1 MKVLITGMNGIVGAA
16 LCRLAATQYA
26 GCFQIVEK
34 IRTVQQVQQLLYAVN
49 PHCAPVQTIPAYD
62 PYLLAQIETVI
73 HLAETPISQCDR
85 TPDPLNCFRETNAI
99 QTYQLARSAAE
110 AGVRRFIYLSSVD
123 VLGTGQPLN
132 PDFNFK
138 TYSELS
144 PPQPRHAY
152 GMSKWEG
159 EMLLQYVAKQTGL
172 EVVIIRSPLVYGPGV
187 DDSFLQLMKWIDRGV
202 PLPFKSVKNLRSL
215 IYVDNLADAILH
227 SAVHPSAAGNT
238 FLVSDNTD
246 LSTPRLIRYLSRTM
260 QRSPRLFSV
269 PFPLLHLMGQFP
281 GRSAPM
287 NRLLNTLTVDIGH
300 IARTLDWVPTI
311 PIMHGLQ
318 ATAHWYRDRPFSN
331 KL

>member
-1 MKVLITGMNGIVGAA
+1 MKVLITGVNGIVGAA
-16 LCRLAATQYA
+16 LCRMAATQYA

-34 IRTVQQVQQLLYAVN
+34 ISTVQQVQQLLYAVN
-49 PHCAPVQTIPAYD
+49 PHCAPAKNIPAYD
-62 PYLLAQIETVI
+62 PYLLAQIETII
-73 HLAETPISQCDR
+73 HVAETTACQCDR
-85 TPDPLNCFRETNAI
+85 TTDPLNCFRETNAI

-110 AGVRRFIYLSSVD
+110 SGVRRFIYLSSID
-123 VLGTGQPLN
+123 VLGEGQLPG

-159 EMLLQYVAKQTGL
+159 ELLLQYVAKQTGL
-172 EVVIIRSPLVYGPGV
+172 EVVIIRSPLAYGPGV
-187 DDSFLQLMKWIDRGV
+187 DGSFLQLMKWIDYGV

-227 SAVHPSAAGNT
+227 SAIHPSAGGNT
-238 FLVSDNTD
+238 FLVSDNID
-246 LSTPRLIRYLSRTM
+246 LSTPRLIRYLGRTL

-269 PFPLLHLMGQFP
+269 PVPLLQLMGQFP
-281 GRSAPM
+281 GRSDLM

-311 PIMHGLQ
+311 PLMHGLQ
-318 ATAHWYRDRPFSN
+318 TTARWYHDRPFGN
-331 KL
+331 AL